1 MSKVIDE
8 RTVSMSFDNKKFTE
22 GVKDTLSKLKKLKDK
37 MNFDDV
43 VNATKKQM
51 YNFKEYIEKLFSKII
66 ISASKMGH
74 KLKNFIKIENIKNK
88 FSELGSH
95 CIKAFEKISSSAVN
109 LGTKIKSS
117 INLDTVKGKFSN
129 LKDSGGKCFTN
140 LSSTVGKFASKLP
153 PFAKSFLPVAAAVG
167 TVAVA
172 GTKLRDKFDFKKPKE
187 ELNQVAESSDEA
199 SKELNKTGSVVDSI
213 KVKFSALE
221 VMAVT
226 TLANITNS
234 AVNAGKRLISA
245 FTIDPIK
252 SGLQEYETQINA
264 VQTILANTQSKGS
277 TLTDV
282 NAALDELNH
291 YADKT
296 IYNFTEMTR
305 NIGTFTAAGVD
316 LDTSV
321 SAIKGIANLAAV
333 SGSNSQ
339 QASTAMYQLSQA
351 LAAGTVKLQD
361 WNSVVNASMGGQV
374 FQDSLKETARVHGI
388 NIDKM
393 IKEEGSFRETLK
405 DGWLTSKILTETLSK
420 FTGDLSKEQLKAKG
434 YTDDQIKSIVKM
446 GETANDAATKVKT
459 FTQLMDTLKEAAQ
472 SGWTQSWEYIIGDFE
487 EAKKFWTSVSDT
499 FSVMINKSAEARN
512 KVLDQWSKA
521 GGRTMLIDS
530 LKNSFEALMSIIKPV
545 KEALREVFPKKTAND
560 LLTMTKNLK
569 DFTKSLKLSNENAK
583 NLKATAK
590 GFFSIFGIIK
600 DFIGALVSG
609 FKTSEKSSESLMT
622 KILRLT
628 ASLGGLITK
637 FREFLKT
644 SRIFQ
649 GFGKIVAQVVRILGN
664 FLGIAI
670 DIISQLFNKTIKVGS
685 IDKNVSKVGDTLEN
699 VADEIEK
706 VRGNIQISFQGVG
719 DLLSN
724 FSGMVS
730 KVFQVINKNIGK
742 IIGVG
747 SLIGSF
753 ILIKK
758 TISGFFSIV
767 DIMGKG
773 VTAVLHPIKAV
784 GKILDSF
791 NGLIENVAKT
801 FKKIGRYASIF
812 LIAQSAAAL
821 IGSIANVVNSLTSL
835 AKMDTD
841 KMYDAVIVLG
851 IITGEMAAFIAIMSK
866 LDLKGVD
873 AAALPI
879 MVLSVALRILSSAII
894 EMSKIDPLSLWNSI
908 GAMTIVMADLVGLMA
923 ATKLVGKTSL
933 KSSVMLISLGA
944 TLILISKAL
953 ETISEIDVGKAWNS
967 VGVLTVIMGE
977 LVGLM
982 AATNLV
988 GKASIRSIGMMAT
1001 LGAVLLMMA
1010 SSLSIISKIDTSK
1023 AWASI
1028 GMLTVI
1034 VGELVGLMAATKLL
1048 TGSAKKSLAGSVV
1061 ILSLGII
1068 IKMMASALKTISEIP
1083 FDKSWNSITILTSI
1097 IAELVGLMAA
1107 TKLLT
1112 GSAKKSLAGAAI
1124 IVSLGIILK
1133 MMASALKTISEI
1145 PFDKSWNSITIL
1157 TVIVGELVGLMAA
1170 TKLLT
1175 SNVLKAATGAALL
1188 LSMGVTIAILASVIK
1203 KLSEID
1209 PSRSIIAIGILTIVI
1224 IELVGLMAATNL
1236 LAGSAR
1242 KAITGSAVI
1251 LSMGVSL
1258 LLIATTISK
1267 LASVNIKNA
1276 YAALG
1281 ILTIVMAE
1289 LIAATR
1295 LVAKG
1300 TGSIMKASI
1309 IITTMAGALTAIG
1322 LMIYWIAQLPVENAL
1337 AAGTALS
1344 MVMTTVG
1351 GTFLMIATLGSK
1363 MDMKAL
1369 RKAIVSF
1376 GILEILMLGLVG
1388 ILYLAA
1394 GIEPGSAIEN
1404 AKSLSMLLV
1413 SMSASLVLL
1422 GLVGKLGSGAFIGLA
1437 ALGTLIVGLGALLV
1451 GIGAL
1456 TEAVPEVKR
1465 FLEEG
1470 IPILNMIGNALGSF
1484 FGNIVRGFAD
1494 AVMNIIPDFG
1504 ASLSLFMENAQP
1516 FFDGMADV
1524 KPESMEALK
1533 SLAAAILVLTA
1544 ANLIEGI
1551 TRWIGGGGSSLI
1563 NFAQQLPEF
1572 GEGLA
1577 GFASRTKNINGKKL
1591 KPVVTA
1597 TEALASMIKV
1607 LPKSGGWMQKVFGEQ
1622 DISKFGKQLQ
1632 SYGIA
1637 LMGYSL
1643 SVKTL
1648 TDDAVKKI
1656 NTSANVTKELVK
1668 MANEVPK
1675 TGGLIQYLLGT
1686 NDLSDFGKKLK
1697 SYGESLV
1704 TYYKSI
1710 KDLDGK
1716 AVEKIKAS
1724 ASASSE
1730 LAKMSTQT
1738 PLDGG
1743 LLQWIIGRNDL
1754 STFGDKLGKYG
1765 KCLKSYY
1772 DSVSEIPADK
1782 MGIISKSAEAS
1793 KLLVDLSKETPLDG
1807 GLLQWI
1813 IGRNDLSTF
1822 GDKLGK
1828 YGKCLKSYYDSV
1840 SDLTEDDINAI
1851 KTSATASKALVD
1863 MSNNI
1868 GTSGSI
1874 FECFTGSK
1882 EGAWET
1888 LNNNLPLYGKALC
1901 GFAESFTENELGY
1914 LKIASILQY
1923 MGPATTDIATAISK
1937 LPSDPGVLG
1946 NIFGG
1951 KTDWDNVEANLPK
1964 LGTAMSKFATNVS
1977 DITGDKLATM
1987 KTVCNSASY
1996 LSDLIEAIPDTSAWD
2011 KFWGNGKDFEGFC
2024 VNLPKMA
2031 GAIVGFVKVLSG
2043 MDPELPSSLQAPT
2056 IETPDSLSSF
2066 LKIENL
2072 VPITEDMLKTA
2083 SDSIGVI
2090 TQLFDALPDTLAD
2103 YNLSDFGRKLVDFGS
2118 SFKQFANNISA
2129 ISDGV
2134 ILRTSSA
2141 IKSIAD
2147 MFGPITN
2154 IDYDKITEFK
2164 NGLETLGS
2172 TGVSGFIKGFK
2183 DAKESLKTTGKD
2195 MIKWVKEGIESKQ
2208 GEDSGELTNAGS
2220 TSGSKFIKGLE
2231 KQHERLNLAGIN
2243 YVSKVISGVTGKY
2256 FDMKYAGSSTGQ
2268 GFIDGINDKDIE
2280 VWNAGYDLGQRA
2292 LNGCKAAI
2300 DSHSPSK
2307 EFAKLGDFS
2316 VDGYVNAIVN
2326 RTPKVESTVMNSF
2339 VSVISEA
2346 QEAAKLAIGNGDF
2359 NPVIRPV
2366 LDLSDIESRSTA
2378 MHNLINQ
2385 TGSIGMTATIAN
2397 KAVGSFNVN
2406 RASKNGQNGNT
2417 TNNNSSTI
2425 NNSFTINGATDPN
2438 AVADKVQR
2446 IIQKQIERKNLQWV

>member
-1 MSKVIDE
+1 MANVI
-8 RTVSMSFDNKKFTE
+8 
-22 GVKDTLSKLKKLKDK
+22 KKL
-37 MNFDDV
+37 
-43 VNATKKQM
+43 
-51 YNFKEYIEKLFSKII
+51 
-66 ISASKMGH
+66 
-74 KLKNFIKIENIKNK
+74 
-88 FSELGSH
+88 
-95 CIKAFEKISSSAVN
+95 
-109 LGTKIKSS
+109 
-117 INLDTVKGKFSN
+117 
-129 LKDSGGKCFTN
+129 
-140 LSSTVGKFASKLP
+140 
-153 PFAKSFLPVAAAVG
+153 
-167 TVAVA
+167 
-172 GTKLRDKFDFKKPKE
+172 
-187 ELNQVAESSDEA
+187 AE
-199 SKELNKTGSVVDSI
+199 
-213 KVKFSALE
+213 
-221 VMAVT
+221 
-226 TLANITNS
+226 
-234 AVNAGKRLISA
+234 
-245 FTIDPIK
+245 IDPGRSVI
-252 SGLQEYETQINA
+252 
-264 VQTILANTQSKGS
+264 
-277 TLTDV
+277 
-282 NAALDELNH
+282 AL
-291 YADKT
+291 
-296 IYNFTEMTR
+296 
-305 NIGTFTAAGVD
+305 G
-316 LDTSV
+316 
-321 SAIKGIANLAAV
+321 
-333 SGSNSQ
+333 
-339 QASTAMYQLSQA
+339 
-351 LAAGTVKLQD
+351 
-361 WNSVVNASMGGQV
+361 
-374 FQDSLKETARVHGI
+374 
-388 NIDKM
+388 
-393 IKEEGSFRETLK
+393 
-405 DGWLTSKILTETLSK
+405 ILT
-420 FTGDLSKEQLKAKG
+420 
-434 YTDDQIKSIVKM
+434 
-446 GETANDAATKVKT
+446 
-459 FTQLMDTLKEAAQ
+459 
-472 SGWTQSWEYIIGDFE
+472 
-487 EAKKFWTSVSDT
+487 
-499 FSVMINKSAEARN
+499 
-512 KVLDQWSKA
+512 
-521 GGRTMLIDS
+521 
-530 LKNSFEALMSIIKPV
+530 
-545 KEALREVFPKKTAND
+545 
-560 LLTMTKNLK
+560 
-569 DFTKSLKLSNENAK
+569 
-583 NLKATAK
+583 
-590 GFFSIFGIIK
+590 
-600 DFIGALVSG
+600 
-609 FKTSEKSSESLMT
+609 
-622 KILRLT
+622 
-628 ASLGGLITK
+628 
-637 FREFLKT
+637 
-644 SRIFQ
+644 
-649 GFGKIVAQVVRILGN
+649 
-664 FLGIAI
+664 
-670 DIISQLFNKTIKVGS
+670 
-685 IDKNVSKVGDTLEN
+685 
-699 VADEIEK
+699 
-706 VRGNIQISFQGVG
+706 
-719 DLLSN
+719 
-724 FSGMVS
+724 
-730 KVFQVINKNIGK
+730 
-742 IIGVG
+742 
-747 SLIGSF
+747 
-753 ILIKK
+753 
-758 TISGFFSIV
+758 
-767 DIMGKG
+767 
-773 VTAVLHPIKAV
+773 
-784 GKILDSF
+784 
-791 NGLIENVAKT
+791 
-801 FKKIGRYASIF
+801 
-812 LIAQSAAAL
+812 
-821 IGSIANVVNSLTSL
+821 
-835 AKMDTD
+835 
-841 KMYDAVIVLG
+841 
-851 IITGEMAAFIAIMSK
+851 
-866 LDLKGVD
+866 
-873 AAALPI
+873 
-879 MVLSVALRILSSAII
+879 
-894 EMSKIDPLSLWNSI
+894 
-908 GAMTIVMADLVGLMA
+908 
-923 ATKLVGKTSL
+923 
-933 KSSVMLISLGA
+933 
-944 TLILISKAL
+944 
-953 ETISEIDVGKAWNS
+953 
-967 VGVLTVIMGE
+967 
-977 LVGLM
+977 
-982 AATNLV
+982 
-988 GKASIRSIGMMAT
+988 
-1001 LGAVLLMMA
+1001 
-1010 SSLSIISKIDTSK
+1010 
-1023 AWASI
+1023 
-1028 GMLTVI
+1028 
-1034 VGELVGLMAATKLL
+1034 
-1048 TGSAKKSLAGSVV
+1048 
-1061 ILSLGII
+1061 GII
-1068 IKMMASALKTISEIP
+1068 I
-1083 FDKSWNSITILTSI
+1083 
-1097 IAELVGLMAA
+1097 EL
-1107 TKLLT
+1107 
-1112 GSAKKSLAGAAI
+1112 I
-1124 IVSLGIILK
+1124 
-1133 MMASALKTISEI
+1133 
-1145 PFDKSWNSITIL
+1145 
-1157 TVIVGELVGLMAA
+1157 GLMAA

-1175 SNVLKAATGAALL
+1175 SSLRKGITGVALL
-1188 LSMGVTIAILASVIK
+1188 ISMSASLFILAYSIK
-1203 KLSEID
+1203 MLSTVD
-1209 PSRSIIAIGILTIVI
+1209 LASAYASIGIITII
-1224 IELVGLMAATNL
+1224 
-1236 LAGSAR
+1236 
-1242 KAITGSAVI
+1242 
-1251 LSMGVSL
+1251 
-1258 LLIATTISK
+1258 
-1267 LASVNIKNA
+1267 
-1276 YAALG
+1276 
-1281 ILTIVMAE
+1281 MAE
-1289 LIAATR
+1289 LIAA
-1295 LVAKG
+1295 VKII
-1300 TGSIMKASI
+1300 GSSGNTAIKASAVLV
-1309 IITTMAGALTAIG
+1309 TMSGAIAAVA
-1322 LMIYWIAQLPVENAL
+1322 LMIYWLAQLPVENTL
-1337 AAGTALS
+1337 AAAASLT
-1344 MVMTTVG
+1344 MVMTSLG
-1351 GTFLMIATLGSK
+1351 GTFAVISGLGTK
-1363 MDMKAL
+1363 LNNKAL
-1369 RKAIVSF
+1369 IKAVGAF
-1376 GILEILMLGLVG
+1376 AILEILMLGLVG

-1394 GIEPGSAIEN
+1394 GIDLGSALEN
-1404 AKSLSMLLV
+1404 AKSLSILLV

-1484 FGNIVRGFAD
+1484 FGNIIRGFAD

-1577 GFASRTKNINGKKL
+1577 GFANKTKNINGKKL

-1597 TEALASMIKV
+1597 TEALADMVKA

-1648 TDDAVKKI
+1648 TKDAVEKI

-1668 MANEVPK
+1668 MADEVPK
-1675 TGGLIQYLLGT
+1675 TGGLVQYLLGT

-1828 YGKCLKSYYDSV
+1828 YGKCLKSYYDSI
-1840 SDLTEDDINAI
+1840 SDLTADDINAI

-1888 LNNNLPLYGKALC
+1888 LNKNLPLYGKALC

-1977 DITGDKLATM
+1977 DITGDKLSTM

-2083 SDSIGVI
+2083 SDSISVI

-2118 SFKQFANNISA
+2118 SFKQFTNNISD

-2195 MIKWVKEGIESKQ
+2195 MIKWVKEGIEEKQ
-2208 GEDSGELTNAGS
+2208 GDNSGELTNAGS

-2268 GFIDGINDKDIE
+2268 GFIDGMNDKDVE
-2280 VWNAGYDLGQRA
+2280 VWNAGYDLGKRA
-2292 LNGCKAAI
+2292 LNGCKTAI

-2307 EFAKLGDFS
+2307 EFGKLGKFS
-2316 VDGYVNAIVN
+2316 VDGYVNEIVKH
-2326 RTPKVESTVMNSF
+2326 TPKVESTVMNSF

-2346 QEAAKLAIGNGDF
+2346 QEAARLAIGNGDF

-2397 KAVGSFNVN
+2397 KAVGSFNAN
-2406 RASKNGQNGNT
+2406 RAFKNGQNGST

>member
-1 MSKVIDE
+1 M
-8 RTVSMSFDNKKFTE
+8 
-22 GVKDTLSKLKKLKDK
+22 
-37 MNFDDV
+37 
-43 VNATKKQM
+43 
-51 YNFKEYIEKLFSKII
+51 FK
-66 ISASKMGH
+66 
-74 KLKNFIKIENIKNK
+74 
-88 FSELGSH
+88 
-95 CIKAFEKISSSAVN
+95 KISSSAAN

-117 INLDTVKGKFSN
+117 INIDAIKGKFSN
-129 LKDSGGKCFTN
+129 LKDSGGKCFAN
-140 LSSTVGKFASKLP
+140 LSSTVGKFVSKLP
-153 PFAKSFLPVAAAVG
+153 SFAKSFLPVAAAVG

-187 ELNQVAESSDEA
+187 ELNQVAESSDNV

-213 KVKFSALE
+213 KVKFSSLE

-234 AVNAGKRLISA
+234 AVNAGKRLVSA
-245 FTIDPIK
+245 FTIEPIK
-252 SGLQEYETQINA
+252 TGLHEYETQINA
-264 VQTILANTQSKGS
+264 VQTILANTESKGS
-277 TLTDV
+277 TLEDV
-282 NAALDELNH
+282 NSALDELNR

-321 SAIKGIANLAAV
+321 SAIKGISNLAAV
-333 SGSNSQ
+333 SGSNAQ

-351 LAAGTVKLQD
+351 LSAGTVRLQD
-361 WNSVVNASMGGQV
+361 WISVENAGMGGEI
-374 FQDSLKETARVHGI
+374 FRESLKETARVHGV
-388 NIDKM
+388 NVDKM
-393 IKEEGSFRETLK
+393 IKEEGSFRESLK
-405 DGWLTSKILTETLSK
+405 KGWMTSEILTETLSK
-420 FTGDLSKEQLKAKG
+420 FTGDLTKEQLKSKG
-434 YTDDQIKSIVKM
+434 YTDEQIKSIIKM
-446 GETANDAATKVKT
+446 GETANDASTKVKT
-459 FTQLMDTLKEAAQ
+459 LTQLMSTLKETSQ
-472 SGWTQSWEYIIGDFE
+472 SGWTQTWEYVIGDFE

-499 FSVMINKSAEARN
+499 LGDMINKSAEARN
-512 KVLDQWSKA
+512 KVLSQWSTA

-530 LKNSFEALMSIIKPV
+530 LKNSFEALMSIIKPI

-569 DFTKSLKLSNENAK
+569 DFTKSLKLSEENAK

-600 DFIGALVSG
+600 DFISALISG
-609 FKTSEKSSESLMT
+609 FKTSEKSSESLLT

-637 FREFLKT
+637 SREFLKT

-670 DIISQLFNKTIKVGS
+670 DIVSQLFNKTIKVGS

-699 VADEIEK
+699 VSNEIEK

-719 DLLSN
+719 DLLTN
-724 FSGMVS
+724 FSGLAS

-742 IIGVG
+742 IIGIG
-747 SLIGSF
+747 SLLGSF

-773 VTAVLHPIKAV
+773 VTAILHPIKAV
-784 GKILDSF
+784 GKILESF

-821 IGSIANVVNSLTSL
+821 IGSIAKVVKSLTTL

-873 AAALPI
+873 AASVPI
-879 MVLSVALRILSSAII
+879 MVLSVALKILSSAII
-894 EMSKIDPLSLWNSI
+894 EMSKIDPLSLWSSI

-967 VGVLTVIMGE
+967 VGILTVIMGE

-988 GKASIRSIGMMAT
+988 GEASIRSIGMMAT

-1010 SSLSIISKIDTSK
+1010 SSLSIISKIDTDK
-1023 AWASI
+1023 AWASVGMMTSIAAELVGLMAATNLI
-1028 GMLTVI
+1028 GNKGIRSAVVMLSLGVILKMMSSALKTISEIPLDKSWNSIVILTII
-1034 VGELVGLMAATKLL
+1034 VGELVGLMAATNLL
-1048 TGSAKKSLAGSVV
+1048 AKSAR
-1061 ILSLGII
+1061 
-1068 IKMMASALKTISEIP
+1068 
-1083 FDKSWNSITILTSI
+1083 
-1097 IAELVGLMAA
+1097 
-1107 TKLLT
+1107 
-1112 GSAKKSLAGAAI
+1112 KSLAGAAI

-1145 PFDKSWNSITIL
+1145 PLDKSWNSITIL

-1175 SNVLKAATGAALL
+1175 GNVLKAATGAALL
-1188 LSMGVTIAILASVIK
+1188 LSMGVTIALLASVIK
-1203 KLSEID
+1203 KISEID

-1224 IELVGLMAATNL
+1224 AELVGLMAATNL

-1251 LSMGVSL
+1251 LSMGASL
-1258 LLIATTISK
+1258 LLIATVISK

-1276 YAALG
+1276 YAALS
-1281 ILTIVMAE
+1281 ILTIVMTE

-1309 IITTMAGALTAIG
+1309 VITTMAGALTAIG

-1404 AKSLSMLLV
+1404 AKSLSLLLV

-1437 ALGTLIVGLGALLV
+1437 ALGTLIVGLGAILV

-1484 FGNIVRGFAD
+1484 FGNIIRGFAD

-1551 TRWIGGGGSSLI
+1551 TRWIGGGGISLI

-1572 GEGLA
+1572 GKGLA
-1577 GFASRTKNINGKKL
+1577 GFASRTKNIDGKKL
-1591 KPVVTA
+1591 KPVVIA
-1597 TEALASMIKV
+1597 TEALVDMVKA

-1643 SVKTL
+1643 SVKAL
-1648 TDDAVKKI
+1648 TDDAVKQI
-1656 NTSANVTKELVK
+1656 NTSAKVTKELVK

-1704 TYYKSI
+1704 TYYNSI
-1710 KDLDGK
+1710 KGLDDK

-1765 KCLKSYY
+1765 KSLKSYY
-1772 DSVSEIPADK
+1772 DSI
-1782 MGIISKSAEAS
+1782 
-1793 KLLVDLSKETPLDG
+1793 
-1807 GLLQWI
+1807 
-1813 IGRNDLSTF
+1813 
-1822 GDKLGK
+1822 
-1828 YGKCLKSYYDSV
+1828 
-1840 SDLTEDDINAI
+1840 SDLTADDINAI
-1851 KTSATASKALVD
+1851 ETSAKASKALVD

-1901 GFAESFTENELGY
+1901 SFAESFTENELGY
-1914 LKIASILQY
+1914 VKIASILQY

-1977 DITGDKLATM
+1977 DITSDKLNTM

-2103 YNLSDFGRKLVDFGS
+2103 YNLSYFGRKLVDFGS
-2118 SFKQFANNISA
+2118 SFKQFTNNISA
-2129 ISDGV
+2129 ISNDN
-2134 ILRTSSA
+2134 IFRTTVA

-2164 NGLETLGS
+2164 NGLYTLGS

-2183 DAKESLKTTGKD
+2183 DAKESLKTAGKD
-2195 MIKWVKEGIESKQ
+2195 MIKWVKEGIEEKQ
-2208 GEDSGELTNAGS
+2208 GDNSGELTNAGS
-2220 TSGSKFIKGLE
+2220 TSGSKFIRGLE
-2231 KQHERLNLAGIN
+2231 KQHERLNLAGIK

-2268 GFIDGINDKDIE
+2268 GFIDGINDKDID
-2280 VWNAGYDLGQRA
+2280 VWNAGYDLGQQA
-2292 LNGCKAAI
+2292 LKGCQKAI

-2307 EFAKLGDFS
+2307 EFGKLGKFS
-2316 VDGYVNAIVN
+2316 VDGYINEIVKH
-2326 RTPKVESTVMNSF
+2326 TPKVESTVMNSF

-2346 QEAAKLAIGNGDF
+2346 QEAARLAIGNGDF

-2406 RASKNGQNGNT
+2406 RAFKNGQNGNT

>member
-1 MSKVIDE
+1 MSSNVE
-8 RTVSMSFDNKKFTE
+8 TRTVQMKFDNAQFEQNAKQSLS
-22 GVKDTLSKLKKLKDK
+22 TL
-37 MNFDDV
+37 
-43 VNATKKQM
+43 
-51 YNFKEYIEKLFSKII
+51 EKLRE
-66 ISASKMGH
+66 
-74 KLKNFIKIENIKNK
+74 KLGFKGVDKDMNNV
-88 FSELGSH
+88 
-95 CIKAFEKISSSAVN
+95 EK
-109 LGTKIKSS
+109 S
-117 INLDTVKGKFSN
+117 INKCDMTPLGKAI
-129 LKDSGGKCFTN
+129 DG
-140 LSSTVGKFASKLP
+140 V
-153 PFAKSFLPVAAAVG
+153 
-167 TVAVA
+167 
-172 GTKLRDKFDFKKPKE
+172 
-187 ELNQVAESSDEA
+187 
-199 SKELNKTGSVVDSI
+199 

-361 WNSVVNASMGGQV
+361 WNSVVNAGMGGQV

-487 EAKKFWTSVSDT
+487 EAKKFWTSISDT
-499 FSVMINKSAEARN
+499 FSDMINKSADARN

-545 KEALREVFPKKTAND
+545 KEALREVFPRKTAKD
-560 LLTMTKNLK
+560 LLAMTKNLK

-600 DFIGALVSG
+600 DLISALVSG
-609 FKTSEKSSESLMT
+609 FKTGEKSSESLLT

-628 ASLGGLITK
+628 AGLGGLITK

-644 SRIFQ
+644 SGLFQ

-664 FLGIAI
+664 FLGIGI

-719 DLLSN
+719 DLLTN
-724 FSGMVS
+724 FSGIVS
-730 KVFQVINKNIGK
+730 KVFQAINKNVGK
-742 IIGVG
+742 IIGIG
-747 SLIGSF
+747 SLIGAF
-753 ILIKK
+753 VIIKK

-767 DIMGKG
+767 DVIGKG

-784 GKILDSF
+784 GNILESF
-791 NGLIENVAKT
+791 NDLIGNVAKT

-841 KMYDAVIVLG
+841 KMYDASIVLG
-851 IITGEMAAFIAIMSK
+851 IVTGEMAAFVAIMSK

-879 MVLSVALRILSSAII
+879 TVLSIALKILSSAII

-923 ATKLVGKTSL
+923 ATKLVGEASL
-933 KSSVMLISLGA
+933 KSSAMLISLGA

-953 ETISEIDVGKAWNS
+953 ETVSKIDVGKAWNS
-967 VGVLTVIMGE
+967 VGILTVIMGE

-988 GKASIRSIGMMAT
+988 GTSSIRSIGMMAT

-1010 SSLSIISKIDTSK
+1010 SSLSIISKIDTAK
-1023 AWASI
+1023 AWSSI

-1034 VGELVGLMAATKLL
+1034 VG
-1048 TGSAKKSLAGSVV
+1048 
-1061 ILSLGII
+1061 
-1068 IKMMASALKTISEIP
+1068 
-1083 FDKSWNSITILTSI
+1083 
-1097 IAELVGLMAA
+1097 ELVGLMAA

-1175 SNVLKAATGAALL
+1175 GNVLKAATGAALL

-1209 PSRSIIAIGILTIVI
+1209 PSRSIIAIGILTIVMV
-1224 IELVGLMAATNL
+1224 ELIGLMAATNL

-1242 KAITGSAVI
+1242 KALTGSAVI
-1251 LSMGVSL
+1251 LSMGVTL

-1267 LASVNIKNA
+1267 LASVNTKNA

-1281 ILTIVMAE
+1281 ILTIVMGE
-1289 LIAATR
+1289 LIAATK

-1300 TGSIMKASI
+1300 SGSVMKASVI
-1309 IITTMAGALTAIG
+1309 IATMAGALTAIG
-1322 LMIYWIAQLPVENAL
+1322 LMIYWIAQLPVGNAL

-1344 MVMTTVG
+1344 MVMSTVG

-1376 GILEILMLGLVG
+1376 GILELLMLGLVG
-1388 ILYLAA
+1388 VLYIAA

-1404 AKSLSMLLV
+1404 AKSLSLLLV

-1422 GLVGKLGSGAFIGLA
+1422 GIVGKLGSGAFIGLA
-1437 ALGTLIVGLGALLV
+1437 ALGTLIVGLGAILV

-1484 FGNIVRGFAD
+1484 FGNIIRGFAD

-1504 ASLSLFMENAQP
+1504 AALSLFMENAQP

-1577 GFASRTKNINGKKL
+1577 GFANKTKNIDGKKL

-1648 TDDAVKKI
+1648 TEDAVKKI

-1772 DSVSEIPADK
+1772 DSISKIPSDK
-1782 MGIISKSAEAS
+1782 MGIISKSVDAS
-1793 KLLVDLSKETPLDG
+1793 KLLVELSKETPLDG

-1813 IGRNDLSTF
+1813 IGRNDLGSF
-1822 GDKLGK
+1822 GEKLGK
-1828 YGKCLKSYYDSV
+1828 YGKSLKSYYDSI
-1840 SDLTEDDINAI
+1840 SDLTADDINAI
-1851 KTSATASKALVD
+1851 ETSAKASKALVD

-1888 LNNNLPLYGKALC
+1888 LNKNLPLYGKALC
-1901 GFAESFTENELGY
+1901 GFAESFNENELSY
-1914 LKIASILQY
+1914 TKISTILQA

-1987 KTVCNSASY
+1987 KTVCSSASY

-2011 KFWGNGKDFEGFC
+2011 RFWGNGKDFEGFC

-2043 MDPELPSSLQAPT
+2043 MDPDLPSSLQAPT

-2118 SFKQFANNISA
+2118 SFKQFANNISD

-2397 KAVGSFNVN
+2397 KAVGSFNAN
-2406 RASKNGQNGNT
+2406 RAFKNGQNGST

>member
-1 MSKVIDE
+1 MSSNVETK
-8 RTVSMSFDNKKFTE
+8 TVQMKFDNAQFEQNAKQSLS
-22 GVKDTLSKLKKLKDK
+22 TL
-37 MNFDDV
+37 
-43 VNATKKQM
+43 
-51 YNFKEYIEKLFSKII
+51 EKLRE
-66 ISASKMGH
+66 
-74 KLKNFIKIENIKNK
+74 KLGFKGVDKDINNV
-88 FSELGSH
+88 
-95 CIKAFEKISSSAVN
+95 EK
-109 LGTKIKSS
+109 S
-117 INLDTVKGKFSN
+117 INKCDMTPLGKAI
-129 LKDSGGKCFTN
+129 DG
-140 LSSTVGKFASKLP
+140 V
-153 PFAKSFLPVAAAVG
+153 
-167 TVAVA
+167 
-172 GTKLRDKFDFKKPKE
+172 
-187 ELNQVAESSDEA
+187 
-199 SKELNKTGSVVDSI
+199 

-234 AVNAGKRLISA
+234 AVNAGKKLISA

-361 WNSVVNASMGGQV
+361 WNSVVNAGMGGQV

-434 YTDDQIKSIVKM
+434 YTDEQIKSIVKM

-487 EAKKFWTSVSDT
+487 EAKKFWTSISDT
-499 FSVMINKSAEARN
+499 FSDMINKSADARN

-545 KEALREVFPKKTAND
+545 KEALREVFPRKTAKD
-560 LLTMTKNLK
+560 LLAMTKNLK

-600 DFIGALVSG
+600 DLISALVSG
-609 FKTSEKSSESLMT
+609 FKTGEKSSESLLT

-628 ASLGGLITK
+628 AGLGGLITK

-644 SRIFQ
+644 SGLFQ

-664 FLGIAI
+664 FLGIGI
-670 DIISQLFNKTIKVGS
+670 DIISQLFNKTIKVSS

-719 DLLSN
+719 DLLTN
-724 FSGMVS
+724 FSGIVS
-730 KVFQVINKNIGK
+730 KVFQTINKNVGK
-742 IIGVG
+742 IIGIG
-747 SLIGSF
+747 SLIGAF
-753 ILIKK
+753 VIIKK

-767 DIMGKG
+767 DVIGKG

-784 GKILDSF
+784 GNILESF
-791 NGLIENVAKT
+791 NDLIGNVAKT

-841 KMYDAVIVLG
+841 KMYDASIVLG
-851 IITGEMAAFIAIMSK
+851 IVTGEMAAFVAIMSK

-879 MVLSVALRILSSAII
+879 TVLSIALKILSSAII
-894 EMSKIDPLSLWNSI
+894 EMSKIDPLSLWSSI

-923 ATKLVGKTSL
+923 ATKLVGEASL
-933 KSSVMLISLGA
+933 KSSAMLISLGA

-953 ETISEIDVGKAWNS
+953 ETVSRIDIGKAWNS
-967 VGVLTVIMGE
+967 VGILTIIMGE

-988 GKASIRSIGMMAT
+988 GTSSIRSIGMMAT

-1010 SSLSIISKIDTSK
+1010 SSLSIISKIDTAK
-1023 AWASI
+1023 AWSSI
-1028 GMLTVI
+1028 GMLT
-1034 VGELVGLMAATKLL
+1034 
-1048 TGSAKKSLAGSVV
+1048 
-1061 ILSLGII
+1061 II
-1068 IKMMASALKTISEIP
+1068 IG
-1083 FDKSWNSITILTSI
+1083 
-1097 IAELVGLMAA
+1097 ELVGLMAA

-1175 SNVLKAATGAALL
+1175 GNVLKAATGAALL

-1209 PSRSIIAIGILTIVI
+1209 PSRSIIAIGILTIVMV
-1224 IELVGLMAATNL
+1224 ELIGLMAATNL

-1242 KAITGSAVI
+1242 KALTGSAVI

-1267 LASVNIKNA
+1267 LASVNTKNA

-1281 ILTIVMAE
+1281 ILTIVMGE
-1289 LIAATR
+1289 LIAATK

-1300 TGSIMKASI
+1300 SGSIMKASVI
-1309 IITTMAGALTAIG
+1309 IATMAGALTAIG
-1322 LMIYWIAQLPVENAL
+1322 LMIYWIAQLPVGNAL

-1344 MVMTTVG
+1344 MVMSTVG

-1376 GILEILMLGLVG
+1376 GILELLMLGLVG
-1388 ILYLAA
+1388 VLYIAA

-1404 AKSLSMLLV
+1404 AKSLSLLLV

-1484 FGNIVRGFAD
+1484 FGNIIRGFAD

-1577 GFASRTKNINGKKL
+1577 GFANKTKNIDGKKL

-1648 TDDAVKKI
+1648 TEDAVKKI
-1656 NTSANVTKELVK
+1656 NTSADVTKSLVK

-1822 GDKLGK
+1822 GDQLGK
-1828 YGKCLKSYYDSV
+1828 YGKCLKSYYDSI
-1840 SDLTEDDINAI
+1840 SDLTADDINAI

-1888 LNNNLPLYGKALC
+1888 LNKNLPLYGKALC
-1901 GFAESFTENELGY
+1901 GFAESFNENELSY
-1914 LKIASILQY
+1914 TKISTILQA

-1987 KTVCNSASY
+1987 KTVCSSASY

-2043 MDPELPSSLQAPT
+2043 MDPDLPSSLQAPT

-2118 SFKQFANNISA
+2118 SFKQFANNISD

-2231 KQHERLNLAGIN
+2231 KQHERLNLAGIS
-2243 YVSKVISGVTGKY
+2243 YVSEVISGVIGKY

-2307 EFAKLGDFS
+2307 EFGKLGKFS
-2316 VDGYVNAIVN
+2316 VDGYVNAIVD

-2339 VSVISEA
+2339 VSVITEA
-2346 QEAAKLAIGNGDF
+2346 QEAARLAIGNGDF

-2366 LDLSDIESRSTA
+2366 LDLSDIESRSIA

-2406 RASKNGQNGNT
+2406 RAFKNGQNGST

>member
-1 MSKVIDE
+1 MSSNVE
-8 RTVSMSFDNKKFTE
+8 TRTVQMKFDNAQFEQNAKQSLS
-22 GVKDTLSKLKKLKDK
+22 TL
-37 MNFDDV
+37 
-43 VNATKKQM
+43 
-51 YNFKEYIEKLFSKII
+51 EKLRE
-66 ISASKMGH
+66 
-74 KLKNFIKIENIKNK
+74 KLGFKGVDKDMNNV
-88 FSELGSH
+88 
-95 CIKAFEKISSSAVN
+95 EK
-109 LGTKIKSS
+109 S
-117 INLDTVKGKFSN
+117 INKCDMTPLGKAI
-129 LKDSGGKCFTN
+129 DG
-140 LSSTVGKFASKLP
+140 V
-153 PFAKSFLPVAAAVG
+153 
-167 TVAVA
+167 
-172 GTKLRDKFDFKKPKE
+172 
-187 ELNQVAESSDEA
+187 
-199 SKELNKTGSVVDSI
+199 

-361 WNSVVNASMGGQV
+361 WNSVVNAGMGGQV

-487 EAKKFWTSVSDT
+487 EAKKFWTSISDT
-499 FSVMINKSAEARN
+499 FSDMINKSADARN

-545 KEALREVFPKKTAND
+545 KEALREVFPRKTAKD
-560 LLTMTKNLK
+560 LLAMTKNLK

-600 DFIGALVSG
+600 DLISALVSG
-609 FKTSEKSSESLMT
+609 FKTGEKSSESLLT

-628 ASLGGLITK
+628 AGLGGLITK

-644 SRIFQ
+644 SGLFQ

-664 FLGIAI
+664 FLGIGI

-719 DLLSN
+719 DLLTN
-724 FSGMVS
+724 FSGIVS
-730 KVFQVINKNIGK
+730 KVFQAINKNVGK
-742 IIGVG
+742 IIGIG
-747 SLIGSF
+747 SLIGAF
-753 ILIKK
+753 VIIKK

-767 DIMGKG
+767 DVIGKG

-784 GKILDSF
+784 GNILESF
-791 NGLIENVAKT
+791 NDLIGNVAKT

-841 KMYDAVIVLG
+841 KMYDASIVLG
-851 IITGEMAAFIAIMSK
+851 IVTGEMAAFVAIMSK

-879 MVLSVALRILSSAII
+879 TVLSIALKILSSAII

-923 ATKLVGKTSL
+923 ATKLVGEASL
-933 KSSVMLISLGA
+933 KSSAMLISLGA

-953 ETISEIDVGKAWNS
+953 ETVSKIDVGKAWNS
-967 VGVLTVIMGE
+967 VGILTVIMGE

-988 GKASIRSIGMMAT
+988 GTSSIRSIGMMAT

-1010 SSLSIISKIDTSK
+1010 SSLSIISKIDTAK
-1023 AWASI
+1023 AWSSI

-1048 TGSAKKSLAGSVV
+1048 TGSAQ
-1061 ILSLGII
+1061 
-1068 IKMMASALKTISEIP
+1068 
-1083 FDKSWNSITILTSI
+1083 
-1097 IAELVGLMAA
+1097 
-1107 TKLLT
+1107 
-1112 GSAKKSLAGAAI
+1112 KSLAGAAI

-1175 SNVLKAATGAALL
+1175 GNVLKAATGAALL

-1209 PSRSIIAIGILTIVI
+1209 PSRSIIAIGILTIVMV
-1224 IELVGLMAATNL
+1224 ELIGLMAATNL

-1242 KAITGSAVI
+1242 KALTGSAVI
-1251 LSMGVSL
+1251 LSMGVTL

-1267 LASVNIKNA
+1267 LASVNTKNA

-1281 ILTIVMAE
+1281 ILTIVMGE
-1289 LIAATR
+1289 LIAATK

-1300 TGSIMKASI
+1300 SGSVMKASVI
-1309 IITTMAGALTAIG
+1309 IATMAGALTAIG
-1322 LMIYWIAQLPVENAL
+1322 LMIYWIAQLPVGNAL

-1344 MVMTTVG
+1344 MVMSTVG

-1376 GILEILMLGLVG
+1376 GILELLMLGLVG
-1388 ILYLAA
+1388 VLYIAA

-1404 AKSLSMLLV
+1404 AKSLSLLLV

-1422 GLVGKLGSGAFIGLA
+1422 GIVGKLGSGAFIGLA
-1437 ALGTLIVGLGALLV
+1437 ALGTLIVGLGAILV

-1484 FGNIVRGFAD
+1484 FGNIIRGFAD

-1504 ASLSLFMENAQP
+1504 AALSLFMENAQP

-1577 GFASRTKNINGKKL
+1577 GFANKTKNIDGKKL

-1648 TDDAVKKI
+1648 TEDAVKKI

-1772 DSVSEIPADK
+1772 DSISKIPSDK
-1782 MGIISKSAEAS
+1782 MGIISKSVDAS
-1793 KLLVDLSKETPLDG
+1793 KLLVELSKETPLDG

-1813 IGRNDLSTF
+1813 IGRNDLGSF
-1822 GDKLGK
+1822 GEKLGK
-1828 YGKCLKSYYDSV
+1828 YGKSLKSYYDSI
-1840 SDLTEDDINAI
+1840 SDLTADDINAI
-1851 KTSATASKALVD
+1851 ETSAKASKALVD

-1888 LNNNLPLYGKALC
+1888 LNKNLPLYGKALC
-1901 GFAESFTENELGY
+1901 GFAESFNENELSY
-1914 LKIASILQY
+1914 TKISTILQA

-1987 KTVCNSASY
+1987 KTVCSSASY

-2011 KFWGNGKDFEGFC
+2011 RFWGNGKDFEGFC

-2043 MDPELPSSLQAPT
+2043 MDPDLPSSLQAPT

-2118 SFKQFANNISA
+2118 SFKQFANNISD

-2397 KAVGSFNVN
+2397 KAVGSFNAN
-2406 RASKNGQNGNT
+2406 RAFKNGQNGST

>member
-1 MSKVIDE
+1 MSSNVE
-8 RTVSMSFDNKKFTE
+8 TRTVQMKFDNAQFEQNAKQSLS
-22 GVKDTLSKLKKLKDK
+22 TL
-37 MNFDDV
+37 
-43 VNATKKQM
+43 
-51 YNFKEYIEKLFSKII
+51 EKLRE
-66 ISASKMGH
+66 
-74 KLKNFIKIENIKNK
+74 KLGFKGVDKDMNNV
-88 FSELGSH
+88 
-95 CIKAFEKISSSAVN
+95 EK
-109 LGTKIKSS
+109 S
-117 INLDTVKGKFSN
+117 INKCDMTPLGKAI
-129 LKDSGGKCFTN
+129 DG
-140 LSSTVGKFASKLP
+140 V
-153 PFAKSFLPVAAAVG
+153 
-167 TVAVA
+167 
-172 GTKLRDKFDFKKPKE
+172 
-187 ELNQVAESSDEA
+187 
-199 SKELNKTGSVVDSI
+199 

-282 NAALDELNH
+282 NATLDELNH

-361 WNSVVNASMGGQV
+361 WNSVVNAGMGGQV

-487 EAKKFWTSVSDT
+487 EAKKFWTSISDT
-499 FSVMINKSAEARN
+499 FSDMINKSADARN

-545 KEALREVFPKKTAND
+545 KEALREVFPRKTAKD
-560 LLTMTKNLK
+560 LLAMTKNLK

-600 DFIGALVSG
+600 DLISALVSG
-609 FKTSEKSSESLMT
+609 FKTGEKSSESLLT

-628 ASLGGLITK
+628 AGLGGLITK

-644 SRIFQ
+644 SGLFQ

-664 FLGIAI
+664 FLGIGI

-719 DLLSN
+719 DLLTN
-724 FSGMVS
+724 FSGIVS
-730 KVFQVINKNIGK
+730 KVFQAINKNVGK
-742 IIGVG
+742 IIGIG
-747 SLIGSF
+747 SLIGAF
-753 ILIKK
+753 VIIKK

-767 DIMGKG
+767 DVIGKG

-784 GKILDSF
+784 GNILESF
-791 NGLIENVAKT
+791 NDLIGNVAKT

-841 KMYDAVIVLG
+841 KMYDASIVLG
-851 IITGEMAAFIAIMSK
+851 IVTGEMAAFIAIMSK

-879 MVLSVALRILSSAII
+879 MVLSIALKILSSAII

-923 ATKLVGKTSL
+923 ATKLVGEASL
-933 KSSVMLISLGA
+933 KSSAMLISLGA

-953 ETISEIDVGKAWNS
+953 ETVSKIDVGKAWNS
-967 VGVLTVIMGE
+967 VGILTVIMSE

-988 GKASIRSIGMMAT
+988 GTSSIRSIGMMAT

-1010 SSLSIISKIDTSK
+1010 SSLSIISKIDTAK
-1023 AWASI
+1023 AWSSI

-1048 TGSAKKSLAGSVV
+1048 TGSAKKSLSGAV
-1061 ILSLGII
+1061 IIVSLGII
-1068 IKMMASALKTISEIP
+1068 LKMMVSALKTISEIP

-1112 GSAKKSLAGAAI
+1112 GSAQKSLSGAVI

-1133 MMASALKTISEI
+1133 MMVSALKTISEI

-1175 SNVLKAATGAALL
+1175 GNVLKAATGAALL

-1209 PSRSIIAIGILTIVI
+1209 PSRSIIAIGILTIVMV
-1224 IELVGLMAATNL
+1224 ELIGLMAATNL

-1242 KAITGSAVI
+1242 KALTGSAVI

-1267 LASVNIKNA
+1267 LASVNTKNA

-1281 ILTIVMAE
+1281 ILTIVMGE
-1289 LIAATR
+1289 LIAATK

-1300 TGSIMKASI
+1300 SGSIMKASVI
-1309 IITTMAGALTAIG
+1309 IATMAGALTAIG

-1437 ALGTLIVGLGALLV
+1437 ALGTLIVGLGAILV

-1456 TEAVPEVKR
+1456 TEAVPEVKK

-1484 FGNIVRGFAD
+1484 FGNIIRGFAD

-1504 ASLSLFMENAQP
+1504 AALSLFMENAQP

-1572 GEGLA
+1572 GKGLA
-1577 GFASRTKNINGKKL
+1577 GFANKTKNIDGKKL

-1597 TEALASMIKV
+1597 TEALADMVKV

-1622 DISKFGKQLQ
+1622 DISKFGKQ
-1632 SYGIA
+1632 
-1637 LMGYSL
+1637 
-1643 SVKTL
+1643 
-1648 TDDAVKKI
+1648 
-1656 NTSANVTKELVK
+1656 
-1668 MANEVPK
+1668 
-1675 TGGLIQYLLGT
+1675 
-1686 NDLSDFGKKLK
+1686 LK

-1743 LLQWIIGRNDL
+1743 LLQWITGRNDL

-1772 DSVSEIPADK
+1772 DSISEIPADK

-1813 IGRNDLSTF
+1813 TGRNDLSTF

-1828 YGKCLKSYYDSV
+1828 YGKCLKSYYDSI
-1840 SDLTEDDINAI
+1840 SDLTADDINAI

-1882 EGAWET
+1882 EGAWKT
-1888 LNNNLPLYGKALC
+1888 LNENLPLYGEALC

-1914 LKIASILQY
+1914 LKTATILQL

-1937 LPSDPGVLG
+1937 LPNDPGALG

-1951 KTDWDNVEANLPK
+1951 KTDWDNIKDNLPK

-1987 KTVCNSASY
+1987 KTVCSSTSY

-2043 MDPELPSSLQAPT
+2043 MDPDLPSSLQAPT
-2056 IETPDSLSSF
+2056 IETPDSLNSF

-2118 SFKQFANNISA
+2118 SFKQFTNNISD

-2231 KQHERLNLAGIN
+2231 KQHERLNLAGIS
-2243 YVSKVISGVTGKY
+2243 YVSEVISGVTGKY

-2307 EFAKLGDFS
+2307 EFGKLGKFS
-2316 VDGYVNAIVN
+2316 VDGYVNAIVD

-2339 VSVISEA
+2339 VSVITEA
-2346 QEAAKLAIGNGDF
+2346 QEAARLAIGNGDF

-2397 KAVGSFNVN
+2397 KAVSSFNVN
-2406 RASKNGQNGNT
+2406 RAFKNGQNGNT